1 MNQTGVRSTGWDLQA
16 RTKRELGA
24 DMNVFTVAFL
34 SGDVRVGGPL
44 VCETSRDEVPSNC
57 GGLRP
62 EENLQGWKC
71 MSGRAIVK
79 EKVELAVADGTRMA
93 GYVARPADGGP
104 HPGLLVFQEA
114 FGVNH
119 HIRDVTERFAAQG
132 FVAIAPELFHR
143 TAPAGFEASYTDFP
157 AVMPHLQA
165 VTPQTAEADVHAAG
179 DWLRANAQVK
189 TGNISCVGFC
199 MGGRVSFIANSAVPL
214 RAAVSFY
221 GGGIAPG
228 LLDRAARLQAPSL
241 LIWGGLDKHIPVEQ
255 RRAVT
260 DALDA
265 EKKVYVNVEFS
276 NADHGFFCNE
286 RPAYEPRSAK
296 QAWALTLE

>member
-1 MNQTGVRSTGWDLQA
+1 MTQA
-16 RTKRELGA
+16 
-24 DMNVFTVAFL
+24 
-34 SGDVRVGGPL
+34 
-44 VCETSRDEVPSNC
+44 
-57 GGLRP
+57 
-62 EENLQGWKC
+62 
-71 MSGRAIVK
+71 AILK
-79 EKVELAVADGTRMA
+79 EKVELSVEDGTRMA
-93 GYVARPADGGP
+93 GYMARPKDAGP
-104 HPGLLVFQEA
+104 HPRLLVFQEA

-119 HIRDVTERFAAQG
+119 HIRSVTERFAAEG
-132 FVAIAPELFHR
+132 YVAIAPELFHR

-165 VTPQTAEADVHAAG
+165 VTPQTAEADVHAAC

-241 LIWGGLDKHIPVEQ
+241 LIWGGLDKHIPPEQ

-260 DALDA
+260 EALSA
-265 EKKVYVNVEFS
+265 ENKIYVNAEFS
-276 NADHGFFCNE
+276 RAGHGFFCDE
-286 RPAYEPRSAK
+286 RAAYEPHSAR
-296 QAWALTLE
+296 QAWALTLEFLRS